1 MEGCG
6 GNMRKATI
14 GTVVVL
20 GAVIVLAGTINVSAG
35 GRCYSPEGER
45 IRSYEKSA
53 VDNPQSAKSRAVSQ
67 AVRLYNESRRVER
80 EAHNA
85 EVRRTG
91 KGYLW
96 KELQDPVA
104 MKNEVKQGYH
114 IPTKAWDPQGNLI
127 YDLTSDSNYTGAKY
141 GGRADAYGGKADA
154 KSPSKAP
161 VTTKKPAAKPKAV
174 TPPKANKY
182 SAGWQREVGY
192 NFEVPQGA
200 APPVSTAYA
209 YGDKAGLKDIPGIY
223 TDKIGMPCVKDS
235 DGKLRQLFKGS
246 DGYWYAV
253 NDKSIPRDI
262 RYTKGEI
269 SLKGPYGSVSF
280 GKSYIDGIAES
291 YGLERDE
298 AKRRLLAYADVYVNT
313 YRNHCQGEAGI
324 VDRKGFLTMGQ
335 EKFDMKYGPLVAGHL
350 DRKPGK
356 DSGTDRNPGDGSNF
370 LPETFLPDKIA
381 RLSRT
386 PDQVAIDR
394 YAAEYGFT
402 QEETRR
408 RWEYYKAHPYV
419 RNIKGIMRMPQ
430 EAFDRAYAL
439 SPPKSTSTSTST
451 STTTTTTTTTNTSSS
466 SSTSTTTGGIR
477 QIIINFLGI
486 FGLNFAP
493 APPEMMSTT
502 PANLTV
508 SDIQYMEALKPRP
521 EHQGVSDDVL
531 IKAPTEPP
539 KAIESPRDLL
549 NPFNQ

>member
-1 MEGCG
+1 
-6 GNMRKATI
+6 MRNATI
-14 GTVVVL
+14 GSVVAL
-20 GAVIVLAGTINVSAG
+20 AAIIVLAGTMNAAAG

-45 IRSYEKSA
+45 IRSYEKST
-53 VDNPQSAKSRAVSQ
+53 VENPESAKSRAISR
-67 AVRLYNESRRVER
+67 AVDLYNESRRVER
-80 EAHNA
+80 ETHNA

-96 KELQDPVA
+96 KELQNPVS

-127 YDLTSDSNYTGAKY
+127 YDLTSDSSYAGEKY
-141 GGRADAYGGKADA
+141 GGNPAV
-154 KSPSKAP
+154 KSPSKSP
-161 VTTKKPAAKPKAV
+161 VTTKKPAAKPKSA

-200 APPVSTAYA
+200 SAPVSTAFA

-223 TDKIGMPCVKDS
+223 TDKIGMPCVKDTE
-235 DGKLRQLFKGS
+235 GKLRQLFKGS

-253 NDKSIPRDI
+253 NDKTIPKDI
-262 RYTKGEI
+262 RYTRGEI

-291 YGLERDE
+291 YGLERAE
-298 AKRRLLAYADVYVNT
+298 AKRRLMAYADVYVNT
-313 YRNHCQGEAGI
+313 YRNHCRGEAGI
-324 VDRKGFLTMGQ
+324 VDRKGILTMDQ
-335 EKFDMKYGPLVAGHL
+335 ETFDMKYGPLVSSHL
-350 DRKPGK
+350 DRQPGK
-356 DSGTDRNPGDGSNF
+356 DPGPDKDPGDGSGF

-394 YAAEYGFT
+394 YTAEYGFPAEYGFT

-408 RWEYYKAHPYV
+408 RWEYYRAHPYV
-419 RNIKGIMRMPQ
+419 RDIKGIMRMTQ
-430 EAFDRAYAL
+430 EEFDRAYAL
-439 SPPKSTSTSTST
+439 SPPKSTSTYTST
-451 STTTTTTTTTNTSSS
+451 STTTTTTTTTTSSS

-493 APPEMMSTT
+493 APPEMMSAS
-502 PANLTV
+502 PANLTI
-508 SDIQYMEALKPRP
+508 SDIQDMEALKPRP

-549 NPFNQ
+549 NPFSQ